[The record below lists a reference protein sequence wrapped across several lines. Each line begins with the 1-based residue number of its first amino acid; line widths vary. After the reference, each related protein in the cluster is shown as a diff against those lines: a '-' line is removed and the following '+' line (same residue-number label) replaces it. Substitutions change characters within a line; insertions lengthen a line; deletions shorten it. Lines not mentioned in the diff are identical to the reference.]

1 MYKKISINHIKI
13 SSNKKIKDAMYL
25 FNSMDKRFLLVL
37 TKGHRLLGTI
47 TDGDIRRA
55 ILKGIDINKDVTFC
69 MNKNPIIS
77 KKANENLI
85 PLFAKMKSINKFLPI
100 VSKDNKVLE
109 VLSVDLQ
116 NSEKTA
122 LIMAGGFG
130 KRLGNITKNT
140 PKPLLKINSKPIL
153 QNILE
158 KLETANYK
166 KIYIATHYLHQRIET
181 FLKKRKSL
189 ANIEILFEP
198 KPLGT
203 AGSINKIKN
212 ENFNS
217 LTVLNSDVV
226 SEISLDALNQFH
238 IEKKYDLTLTVAYYS
253 YTVPFGVV
261 EFDESYNFKSLVE
274 KPIKKNFILSGIYCL
289 SKKACAL
296 ATNKYLDMPHL
307 IEHANRLGYKIGIF
321 PIYEY
326 WNDIGT
332 PKSLIFEKK
341 RKQEK

>member
-1 MYKKISINHIKI
+1 
-13 SSNKKIKDAMYL
+13 
-25 FNSMDKRFLLVL
+25 
-37 TKGHRLLGTI
+37 
-47 TDGDIRRA
+47 
-55 ILKGIDINKDVTFC
+55 
-69 MNKNPIIS
+69 
-77 KKANENLI
+77 
-85 PLFAKMKSINKFLPI
+85 MKSINKFLP
-100 VSKDNKVLE
+100 VVNKDNKVLE
-109 VLSVDLQ
+109 VLSMDLE

-130 KRLGNITKNT
+130 KRLGNITKKT

-166 KIYIATHYLHQRIET
+166 KIYVATHYLHQRIEK

-189 ANIEILFEP
+189 ANIEIIYEP
-198 KPLGT
+198 KPQGT

-212 ENFNS
+212 ENFES
-217 LTVLNSDVV
+217 LTVLNSDII

-261 EFDESYNFKSLVE
+261 EFDKNYNFKSLDE
-274 KPIKKNFILSGIYCL
+274 KPLKKYFILSGIYCL
-289 SKKACAL
+289 SKKACDL
-296 ATNKYLDMPHL
+296 ATAKYLDMPEL
-307 IEHANRLGYKIGIF
+307 INQAKKLDYKIGIF

-332 PKSLIFEKK
+332 FKSLTMEKT
-341 RKQEK
+341 RKKK